1 MNTIKFVPDLV
12 TGRLTEND
20 AKRYFSRFG
29 WFAFAYFLIN
39 TVVQT
44 IIATAVA
51 YLAPSVYGH
60 FLFRE
65 LLSVIPSYA
74 ISLPIAY
81 TIIRPLPSVNVIKEK
96 MKITHLLCGLCIS
109 VALMIA
115 GNYISNIIL
124 TFASIVLRGEVSSN
138 PVQQIIESTPM
149 WATVL
154 FVVIIA
160 PILEEIMF
168 RGIICKKL
176 LILGEGY
183 AIVLT
188 AAFFA
193 LCHGN
198 FYQLFYAFTLGCF
211 FSFIYVKTG
220 KLIYSIIYHMAINLL
235 GSIVAPLVL
244 KLFDY
249 EALLEGAFTVNSENI
264 LGIILFLWYDVILMG
279 AAAFG
284 IYLII
289 KNWRRFKPE
298 TGLLPPPERR
308 AASCVMLNSGVAAAI
323 ALFALTLIG
332 SLRN

>member
-12 TGRLTEND
+12 TGRLNEYD

-39 TVVQT
+39 SLIQYA
-44 IIATAVA
+44 IAVCVA
-51 YLAPSVYGH
+51 YLAPSVYEH

-65 LLSVIPSYA
+65 LLSVVPSYA

-81 TIIRPLPSVNVIKEK
+81 MIIRPLPSVNIIKEK
-96 MKITHLLCGLCIS
+96 MKVSHLLCGLCIS
-109 VALMIA
+109 VALMMA

-124 TFASIVLRGEVSSN
+124 TAVMLATGEVSAN
-138 PVQQIIESTPM
+138 PVEQMIESSPM
-149 WATVL
+149 WVTVL
-154 FVVIIA
+154 FVVIVA

-183 AIVLT
+183 AIILP

-198 FYQLFYAFTLGCF
+198 FYQLFYAFALGCF

-235 GSIVAPLVL
+235 GSVIAPLVL
-244 KLFDY
+244 ELVDY
-249 EALLEGAFTVNSENI
+249 ESFMTEGVVLSSENI
-264 LGIILFLWYDVILMG
+264 VGVVVFMLYEFVLMG
-279 AAAFG
+279 AAIFG
-284 IYLII
+284 IVLIV
-289 KNWRRFKPE
+289 KKRELFKPE
-298 TGLLPPPERR
+298 TGLLPPPDGR
-308 AASCVMLNSGVAAAI
+308 AVSCVMLNSGIAAAI
-323 ALFALTLIG
+323 ALFALTLVG
-332 SLRN
+332 SLVT